1 MNSTKS
7 KPSPSKQLISCNA
20 APIAKFWFKLVSAPL
35 YWATTGN
42 RKFARQGLVIAWQP
56 STPYS
61 RSPMPWHLRLEGT
74 IRLIVG
80 VISCNQFWKAC
91 WREVFLK
98 QMVVL
103 RYRPASG
110 PIDVDVQMD
119 ILPQLI
125 YGLSMW
131 GAVLKCKIPCQVG
144 FLTSFT
150 AAVGGQV
157 WLLEFGSVQVPGNQ
171 Q

>member
-1 MNSTKS
+1 MSTQLPTLAPSPGSMNSTKS

-80 VISCNQFWKAC
+80 GISCNQFWKAC

-119 ILPQLI
+119 IFASVDL
-125 YGLSMW
+125 W
-131 GAVLKCKIPCQVG
+131 FVH
-144 FLTSFT
+144 
-150 AAVGGQV
+150 VGG
-157 WLLEFGSVQVPGNQ
+157 SVKM
-171 Q
+171 